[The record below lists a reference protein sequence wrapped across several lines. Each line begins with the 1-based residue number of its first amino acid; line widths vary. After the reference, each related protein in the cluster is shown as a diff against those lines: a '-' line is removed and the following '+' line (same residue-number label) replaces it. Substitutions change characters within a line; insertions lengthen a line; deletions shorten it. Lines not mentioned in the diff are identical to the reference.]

1 MTKGR
6 KKEQITMLQDTL
18 ADVLSAIK
26 NSEKDGKPSC
36 GAKAS
41 KLAKSVLEIMQSHGY
56 IGAFELVDDGH
67 GGAFKIELKGK
78 IIGCNAVKPRISVA
92 ADGFERWE
100 KRYLP
105 ARDFGILVVSTSKG
119 VMDHKRAKEA
129 KVGGKLVAYVY

>member
-1 MTKGR
+1 M
-6 KKEQITMLQDTL
+6 TMLQDTL

-36 GAKAS
+36 VAKAS
-41 KLAKSVLEIMQSHGY
+41 KLAKAVLEIMQSHGY
-56 IGAFELVDDGH
+56 IGAFEFADDGR
-67 GGAFKIELKGK
+67 GGRFSIELKGK
-78 IIGCNAVKPRISVA
+78 IIDCNAIKPRSSVA
-92 ADGFERWE
+92 ATGFERWE

-129 KVGGKLVAYVY
+129 RLGGKLVAYVY